1 MYRLYADRN
10 CGSMAIEAVLAL
22 AGAPHQV
29 EDVARGADRKF
40 PEWLHRINPKGQV
53 PTLVLPDD
61 SVMTES
67 AAMLIHLCDIFPEA
81 GLAPAVTSPQRPRY
95 LRWLVYL
102 ATAVYISDLRY
113 YYPDRYST
121 DAAAAPGIKARAA
134 EAIARDFAIY
144 AEALGQRPFI
154 LGDTMS
160 AVDIYAAM
168 LATWVPDMGELFTR
182 HPNLKAMY
190 DAVVAE
196 PRIAAVWAR
205 NGL

>member
-102 ATAVYISDLRY
+102 ATTVYISNLRY
-113 YYPDRYST
+113 AYPARYST

-134 EAIARDFAIY
+134 ETIAQDFAIY

-154 LGDTMS
+154 LGETMC
-160 AVDIYAAM
+160 AADIYAAM